1 MKPEMDSTRIALD
14 VDEFRDAGV
23 GQMPKIAILGANGFL
38 GMPIV
43 DAFEAK
49 GWEVVAFMH
58 SKTDA
63 PSRQEYI
70 TDIFDESSLKLALSQ
85 AKPNLVISTAW
96 DTEHGKFWT
105 NESNLAY
112 RDATLKFAELS
123 FEGGVETFIGLGT
136 MSEYGTSP
144 GFCNAE
150 TSSLIESDI
159 YSSSKIQTGIEL
171 KNVGERYGCKTHW
184 ARIFQAFGPNEKS
197 ERFVPGLISKLQ
209 KGEEFSIKTPNFEMD
224 WIHTEDIA
232 SALAYT
238 IENSLNHF
246 VDIGTGIGTTVKGL
260 SELICN
266 ELNLDS
272 SLLDYSGEIPGHEK
286 KVVVDRQTQLL
297 SHGWRPAESL
307 KKRIR
312 SLG

>member
-1 MKPEMDSTRIALD
+1 MAK
-14 VDEFRDAGV
+14 V
-23 GQMPKIAILGANGFL
+23 AILGANGFL
-38 GMPIV
+38 GKPIV

-49 GWEVVAFMH
+49 GWEVVVFAH
-58 SKTDA
+58 SQTDV
-63 PSRQEYI
+63 PLRQEFF
-70 TDIFDESSLKLALSQ
+70 TDIFDERSLQLALSQ
-85 AKPNLVISTAW
+85 AKPNIVLSTAW

-123 FEGGVETFIGLGT
+123 FQGGVETFIGLGT

-144 GFCNAE
+144 GSCNAE

-159 YSSSKIQTGIEL
+159 YSKSKIQTGIAL
-171 KNVGERYGCKTHW
+171 KSIGERFGCKTHW

-197 ERFVPGLISKLQ
+197 ERFVPGLIAKLQ
-209 KGEEFSIKTPNFEMD
+209 VGEKFSIRTPNFEMD
-224 WIHTEDIA
+224 WIHTEEIA

-238 IENSLNHF
+238 IENRLNHF

-272 SLLDYSGEIPGHEK
+272 TLLDYSGEILGHEK
-286 KVVVDRQTQLL
+286 RVVVDRQTQLL
-297 SHGWRPAESL
+297 AHGWQPTESL

>member
-1 MKPEMDSTRIALD
+1 MAK
-14 VDEFRDAGV
+14 V
-23 GQMPKIAILGANGFL
+23 AILGANGFL

-49 GWEVVAFMH
+49 GWEVVVFAH
-58 SKTDA
+58 SQTDV
-63 PSRQEYI
+63 PLRQEFF
-70 TDIFDESSLKLALSQ
+70 TDIFDERSLQLALSQ
-85 AKPNLVISTAW
+85 AKPNIVLSTAW

-123 FEGGVETFIGLGT
+123 FQGGVETFIGLGT

-144 GFCNAE
+144 GSCNAE

-159 YSSSKIQTGIEL
+159 YSKSKIQTGIAL
-171 KNVGERYGCKTHW
+171 KSIGERFGCKTHW

-197 ERFVPGLISKLQ
+197 ERFVPGLIAKLQ
-209 KGEEFSIKTPNFEMD
+209 VGEKFSIRTPNFEMD
-224 WIHTEDIA
+224 WIHTEEIA

-238 IENSLNHF
+238 IENRLNHF

-272 SLLDYSGEIPGHEK
+272 TLLDYSGEILGHEK
-286 KVVVDRQTQLL
+286 RVVVDRQTQLL
-297 SHGWRPAESL
+297 AHGWQPTESL